1 MHKKF
6 MKKPDKKSK
15 NLSIRT
21 GASPGTF
28 RTVSGTA
35 RMVPAE
41 DLSILIGSQLE
52 CTSIVDIFKRKCS
65 TNLMFY
71 FSS

>member
-1 MHKKF
+1 MTDF
-6 MKKPDKKSK
+6 IFC
-15 NLSIRT
+15 NLIRS

-28 RTVSGTA
+28 FTVSGTA

-41 DLSILIGSQLE
+41 DLSILFGSQLE

-65 TNLMFY
+65 TFLHKLD
-71 FSS
+71 